1 MTLNEFKNLKKG
13 DKVIFQLS
21 GKGNNGVEVQVADV
35 WAEKGQIVVPRPDCG
50 GTLCVYP
57 YRHLKLVK

>member
-1 MTLNEFKNLKKG
+1 MTLKEFQNLKKG
-13 DKVIFQLS
+13 DKVIFQKS

-35 WAEKGQIVVPRPDCG
+35 WADQEQVVVPRPDCG

-57 YRHLKLVK
+57 YRSLKLAK